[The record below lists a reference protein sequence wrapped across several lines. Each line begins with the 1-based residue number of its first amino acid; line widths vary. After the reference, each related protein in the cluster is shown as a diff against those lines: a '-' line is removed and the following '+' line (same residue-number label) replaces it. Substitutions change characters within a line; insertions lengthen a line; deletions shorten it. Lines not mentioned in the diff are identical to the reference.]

1 MVLFWMNV
9 KNKGTLIKTQECS
22 FIITNV
28 RMLLF

>member
-1 MVLFWMNV
+1 MVLSRMNV
-9 KNKGTLIKTQECS
+9 KNKGTLIKTQDCS